1 MSAQQNYI
9 THKNDLERYYQ
20 QGLMSSDEIND
31 FNEAK
36 RIGEQ
41 PYSIASGF
49 PFKATELMK
58 NLLVHIEERLN
69 KQAASKSKHNNGST
83 FRSAI
88 GR

>member
-9 THKNDLERYYQ
+9 THKNDIERYYQ

-41 PYSIASGF
+41 PYSLGTGF
-49 PFKATELMK
+49 PFRATELMK

-69 KQAASKSKHNNGST
+69 KQAASNYQHNNGSL
-83 FRSAI
+83 FRAQA

>member
-1 MSAQQNYI
+1 MKAQYNYI

-20 QGLMSSDEIND
+20 QSLMNNDEIND

-41 PYSIASGF
+41 PYSLGTGF
-49 PFKATELMK
+49 PFRATEMMK
-58 NLLVHIEERLN
+58 NLLVHIKERLN
-69 KQAASKSKHNNGST
+69 KQAASNYQHNNGST
-83 FRSAI
+83 FRAQA

>member
-1 MSAQQNYI
+1 MSAQYNYI
-9 THKNDLERYYQ
+9 THKTDLERYYQ
-20 QGLMSSDEIND
+20 QGIMNNDEIND

-41 PYSIASGF
+41 PYSLGTGF
-49 PFKATELMK
+49 PFRATELMK

-69 KQAASKSKHNNGST
+69 KQEASNYQHNNGSL
-83 FRSAI
+83 FRAQA

>member
-1 MSAQQNYI
+1 MTAQYNYI

-20 QGLMSSDEIND
+20 QGIMNSDEIND
-31 FNEAK
+31 FNQAK
-36 RIGEQ
+36 RIGEE

-49 PFKATELMK
+49 PFKATEMMK

-69 KQAASKSKHNNGST
+69 KQAASNYQHNNGSL
-83 FRSAI
+83 FRAQA

>member
-1 MSAQQNYI
+1 MTAQYNYI

-20 QGLMSSDEIND
+20 QGIMNNDGIND

-41 PYSIASGF
+41 PYSLGTGF
-49 PFKATELMK
+49 PFRATELMK

-69 KQAASKSKHNNGST
+69 KQAASNYQHNNGSLL
-83 FRSAI
+83 RAQA

>member
-9 THKNDLERYYQ
+9 THKNDIERYYQ

-41 PYSIASGF
+41 PYSLGTGF
-49 PFKATELMK
+49 PFRATEMMK
-58 NLLVHIEERLN
+58 NLLVHIEARQR
-69 KQAASKSKHNNGST
+69 QAAANSKHNDGST
-83 FRSAI
+83 FRAPAC
-88 GR
+88 R

>member
-1 MSAQQNYI
+1 MSAQYNYDR
-9 THKNDLERYYQ
+9 HKNDLERYYQ
-20 QGLMSSDEIND
+20 QGIMNSND
-31 FNEAK
+31 IAIFNQAK
-36 RIGEQ
+36 HIGEQ
-41 PYSIASGF
+41 PYSLGTGF

-69 KQAASKSKHNNGST
+69 KQAAFNYQHNNGST

>member
-9 THKNDLERYYQ
+9 THKNDIERYYQ
-20 QGLMSSDEIND
+20 QGLMSSNEIND

-58 NLLVHIEERLN
+58 NLLDDIRKREAKEAVY
-69 KQAASKSKHNNGST
+69 KSKHNDGSS
-83 FRSAI
+83 FRAGI
-88 GR
+88 AR

>member
-1 MSAQQNYI
+1 MSAQYNYI

-20 QGLMSSDEIND
+20 QGIMNNDEIND

-41 PYSIASGF
+41 PYSLGTGF

-58 NLLVHIEERLN
+58 NLLDDIEERLS
-69 KQAASKSKHNNGST
+69 KQAASNYQHNNGST